1 MGTHVRRHGW
11 RNSAPLL
18 LFGLAPVS
26 TPAAEQQSTAT
37 GVIEEVEVTGIR
49 QSLRDALS
57 VKMNSDLVV
66 DAISSEDI
74 GQLPD
79 VTIAESINRLPGI
92 NATRDRGNDSQ
103 AVVRGLGAR
112 LVLGTIN
119 GREVASSEPDRNVRW
134 EIYPSEVVSGVKV
147 YKTQSADLIAGGVAA
162 TIDIATLQPLDYDA
176 EDFVVR
182 MVFPRRSVAGLLGVL
197 QGCFVV
203 HRLAPGPADV
213 PRHHVRR
220 CLAGKR

>member
-1 MGTHVRRHGW
+1 MGTHVPPGSFW
-11 RNSAPLL
+11 LQALCYSAPAWLL
-18 LFGLAPVS
+18 GAAQA
-26 TPAAEQQSTAT
+26 TIAAEQQSTPA

-49 QSLRDALS
+49 ESLRDVLS

-66 DAISSEDI
+66 GAISAEDI

-134 EIYPSEVVSGVKV
+134 EIYPPKWSR
-147 YKTQSADLIAGGVAA
+147 A
-162 TIDIATLQPLDYDA
+162 
-176 EDFVVR
+176 
-182 MVFPRRSVAGLLGVL
+182 
-197 QGCFVV
+197 
-203 HRLAPGPADV
+203 
-213 PRHHVRR
+213 
-220 CLAGKR
+220 